1 MKHFALASLAL
12 VPLVVQAQSTPSSAE
27 LAKRVEAMAQIPST
41 FSPVYSRDGKRIA
54 FLSNR
59 SGTPQVWTIDAAG
72 GEPKQVTQGSDPVGS
87 VEWSPVEDRIA
98 YDVAR
103 GGGFNA
109 QVFYSKP
116 DGTDA
121 KRITSGGKEDNF
133 SGSFAPDGRYWFR
146 SAQRD
151 PQSPDSWIYDPKT
164 GKASIAIQYDGGFG
178 DIQDIQ
184 RPANRALVGR
194 LVTRGNTNLF
204 LHDLRTNKEILLTP
218 HDGPALAGGELA
230 PDGSAVYVV
239 HNLARDRQVVS
250 RIPIDAAGKPGAMTL
265 FAERDGAEVD
275 DFTLSE
281 DGRRAVL
288 SWNVDGRTELELVS
302 LPDGKRTAF
311 ARAPGELVSVSDF
324 SPDGS
329 RVALNITGAAQPS
342 SAWQYE
348 LATGR
353 YTQIA
358 PVAIP
363 DVDLSTLVRP
373 ELRKFKAQDGL
384 ELSGWLYLPK
394 NFKQPEVRKLAA
406 RELEPVVLSF
416 HGGPE
421 GQERP
426 TFRADYQAILAQGI
440 AVFAPNIRG
449 SYGFG
454 KAFLAL
460 DNHEKRFD
468 ANRDVY
474 DSATYLVQSGV
485 GARGRLGIVG
495 GSYGGYVVMMAV
507 TEYPDTFAAGAD
519 LYGIVNFETFF
530 AQSTPWMGA
539 ISGGEY
545 GDPKTQADLLK
556 RLSPIHKLDRVRAAM
571 LVMHGANDTNVP
583 LVEAQQ
589 VVDTLKKNGRDVEF
603 LLFPDEGHGWR
614 KIPNRVKSTMTLA
627 DFFRRHL
634 VEANRHAAR

>member
-1 MKHFALASLAL
+1 MKQVLAASLAL
-12 VPLVVQAQSTPSSAE
+12 VPLVVHAQSAPAPDA
-27 LAKRVEAMAQIPST
+27 LAARIKAMAEIPST
-41 FSPVYSRDGKRIA
+41 SGAAYSRDGKRIA

-59 SGTPQVWTIDAAG
+59 SGTPQVWMVDAAG
-72 GEPKQVTQGSDPVGS
+72 GEPKQITQGNDPVQS

-109 QVFYSKP
+109 QVYYAKP

-121 KRITSGGKEDNF
+121 KRMTSGGKEDNF
-133 SGSFAPDGRYWFR
+133 SGFFTPDGRFYFD

-151 PQSPDSWIYDPKT
+151 PESPDAWLYDPKT
-164 GKASIAIQYDGGFG
+164 GKAAIALEYRGFG
-178 DIQDIQ
+178 GINDIQ
-184 RPANRALVGR
+184 RPAHRALISR
-194 LVTRGNTNLF
+194 LVTRGNNNLY
-204 LHDLRTNKEILLTP
+204 LHDLRTHEEILLTP
-218 HDGPALAGGELA
+218 HEGPALAGGALA
-230 PDGSAVYVV
+230 PDGSAAYLV
-239 HNLARDRQVVS
+239 HNLGSDHEVVS
-250 RIPIDAAGKPGAMTL
+250 RIAIDAAGKPGAMTL
-265 FAERDGAEVD
+265 FAERNDGEAD
-275 DFTLSE
+275 SFTISN

-288 SWNVDGRTELELVS
+288 AWNIGGRSALELVS
-302 LPDGKRTAF
+302 LPDGKRTPF
-311 ARAPGELVSVSDF
+311 APAPGEVVSVSDI

-329 RVALNITGAAQPS
+329 RVTLNVTGAVQPP

-348 LATGR
+348 FASQR

-358 PVAIP
+358 PVATQG
-363 DVDLSTLVRP
+363 VDLMSLVRP
-373 ELRKFKAQDGL
+373 ELRKYKAQDGL

-394 NFKQPEVRKLAA
+394 NFKQPG
-406 RELEPVVLSF
+406 PVVLSF

-449 SYGFG
+449 SSGFG
-454 KAFLAL
+454 KKFLAL

-474 DSATYLVQSGV
+474 DSADYLIKSGV
-485 GARGRLGIVG
+485 GAAGKLGIVG

-519 LYGIVNFETFF
+519 LFGIVNFETFF

-556 RLSPIHKLDRVRAAM
+556 RLSPIHKLDRIRAAM

-583 LVEAQQ
+583 VVEAKQ
-589 VVDTLKKNGRDVEF
+589 VVDTLRMNGRDVEF

-614 KIPNRVKSTMTLA
+614 KIPNRVKSTTTLA
-627 DFFRRHL
+627 AFFRRHL
-634 VEANRHAAR
+634 VEGNRQAAL

>member
-1 MKHFALASLAL
+1 VKHFLAAGVAL
-12 VPLVVQAQSTPSSAE
+12 VPLVVHAQSAPSSSAE
-27 LAKRVEAMAQIPST
+27 LAARVKAMAEIPST
-41 FSPVYSRDGKRIA
+41 SSPKYSRDGKRIA

-59 SGTPQVWTIDAAG
+59 SGTPQVWVVDAAG
-72 GEPKQVTQGSDPVGS
+72 GEPKQVTQGTDPVGS

-116 DGTDA
+116 DGSDA
-121 KRITSGGKEDNF
+121 RRITSGGKEDNF
-133 SGSFAPDGRYWFR
+133 SGSFAPDGRYYFR

-151 PQSPDSWIYDPKT
+151 PQLPDSWIYDPK
-164 GKASIAIQYDGGFG
+164 ADQSAMAIQSQGFG
-178 DIQDIQ
+178 GIVDIQ
-184 RPANRALVGR
+184 RPANRALISR
-194 LVTRGNTNLF
+194 LVTRGNDNF
-204 LHDLRTNKEILLTP
+204 YLHDLRTHAEILLTP
-218 HDGPALAGGELA
+218 HEGPALVGGELA
-230 PDGSAVYVV
+230 PDGSAVYLV
-239 HNLARDRQVVS
+239 HNLGRDRQVVS
-250 RIPIDAAGKPGAMTL
+250 RIPIDAAGKPGAMTML
-265 FAERDGAEVD
+265 AERADAEAD
-275 DFTLSE
+275 NFTVSD
-281 DGRRAVL
+281 DGRRAVIT
-288 SWNVDGRTELELVS
+288 WNVGGLSYLELVS
-302 LPDGKRTAF
+302 LPDGKRTPF
-311 ARAPGELVSVSDF
+311 AEAPGEVVSVSDF

-329 RVALNITGAAQPS
+329 RVALNVTGAAQPA

-348 LATGR
+348 FATQR

-358 PVAIP
+358 PV
-363 DVDLSTLVRP
+363 STPGVNLAGLMKP
-373 ELRKFKAQDGL
+373 KLYIYKAQDGL
-384 ELSGWLYLPK
+384 ELTGWLY
-394 NFKQPEVRKLAA
+394 QPAHFQRPG
-406 RELEPVVLSF
+406 PVVLSF

-426 TFRADYQAILAQGI
+426 VFRADYQAILAQGI

-454 KAFLAL
+454 KKFLAL
-460 DNHEKRFD
+460 DDREKRFD

-474 DSATYLVQSGV
+474 DSAEYLIKSGIA
-485 GARGRLGIVG
+485 ARSRLGIFG

-519 LYGIVNFETFF
+519 LFGIVNFETFF

-556 RLSPIHKLDRVRAAM
+556 RLSPIHKLDRVHAAM

-583 LVEAQQ
+583 VVEAKQ

-614 KIPNRVKSTMTLA
+614 KIPNRVKSTTTLA
-627 DFFRRHL
+627 EFFRRHL
-634 VEANRHAAR
+634 VEESPRAAG

>member
-1 MKHFALASLAL
+1 MKPFLAASLVLA
-12 VPLVVQAQSTPSSAE
+12 PLVVHAQSAAPSSAD
-27 LAKRVEAMAQIPST
+27 LAARIKAMAEIPST
-41 FSPVYSRDGKRIA
+41 FSPQFSRDGKRIA

-59 SGTPQVWTIDAAG
+59 SGTPQVWMVDAAG
-72 GEPKQVTQGSDPVGS
+72 GEPKQITRGTDPVGS
-87 VEWSPVEDRIA
+87 VEWSPVADRIA

-103 GGGFNA
+103 GGGFNS
-109 QVFYSKP
+109 QVFYSNP
-116 DGTDA
+116 DGSDA
-121 KRITSGGKEDNF
+121 KLMTSGGKEDNF
-133 SGSFAPDGRYWFR
+133 SGGFAPDGRYYFR

-151 PQSPDSWIYDPKT
+151 PQSPDSWIYDPQT
-164 GKASIAIQYDGGFG
+164 GKSAIAIEYHGFG
-178 DIQDIQ
+178 DIVDIE
-184 RPANRALVGR
+184 RPANRALISR
-194 LVTRGNTNLF
+194 LVTRGNANLY
-204 LHDLRTNKEILLTP
+204 LHNLQTHEEILLTP
-218 HDGPALAGGELA
+218 HEGPALVGGELA
-230 PDGSAVYVV
+230 PDGSAVYLV
-239 HNLARDRQVVS
+239 HNLGRDRQIVS
-250 RIPIDAAGKPGAMTL
+250 RIPIDAAGKPGAMTVL
-265 FAERDGAEVD
+265 AERADAEAD
-275 DFTLSE
+275 NFTVSD
-281 DGRRAVL
+281 DGRRAIL
-288 SWNVDGRTELELVS
+288 TWNVGGRSELELVS
-302 LPDGKRTAF
+302 LPDGKRTPF
-311 ARAPGELVSVSDF
+311 AKPPGEVVSVSDL

-329 RVALNITGAAQPS
+329 RVALNVNGAAQPPG
-342 SAWQYE
+342 AWQYE
-348 LATGR
+348 FASQR

-358 PVAIP
+358 PLATSG
-363 DVDLSTLVRP
+363 VDLSTLVRP
-373 ELRKFKAQDGL
+373 ELRKYKAQDGL
-384 ELSGWLYLPK
+384 ELSGWLYLPQG
-394 NFKQPEVRKLAA
+394 FKQPG
-406 RELEPVVLSF
+406 PVVLSF

-426 TFRADYQAILAQGI
+426 GFRADYQAILAQGI

-474 DSATYLVQSGV
+474 DSAQYLIKSGV
-485 GARGRLGIVG
+485 GARERLGIFG

-519 LYGIVNFETFF
+519 LFGIVNFETFF

-583 LVEAQQ
+583 VVEARQ

-614 KIPNRVKSTMTLA
+614 KIPNRVKSTTTLA

-634 VEANRHAAR
+634 VEQSRQAAL

>member
-1 MKHFALASLAL
+1 MRRFLAVCLGL
-12 VPLVVQAQSTPSSAE
+12 VPLAVSAQSAPSSAD
-27 LAKRVEAMAQIPST
+27 LAARIKAMAEIPST
-41 FSPVYSRDGKRIA
+41 SSADYSRDGKRIA

-59 SGTPQVWTIDAAG
+59 SGTPQVWVVDVAG

-103 GGGFNA
+103 GGGYNA
-109 QVFYSKP
+109 QVYYSKP

-133 SGSFAPDGRYWFR
+133 SGSFAPDGRYYFR

-151 PQSPDSWIYDPKT
+151 PQSPDSWIYDPKA
-164 GKASIAIQYDGGFG
+164 GKASVAIQYDGFG
-178 DIQDIQ
+178 GINDIE
-184 RPANRALVGR
+184 RPAHRALINR
-194 LVTRGNTNLF
+194 LVTRGDNNLY
-204 LHDLRTNKEILLTP
+204 LHDLKTHAEVLLTP
-218 HDGPALAGGELA
+218 HEGPALASGELA
-230 PDGSAVYVV
+230 PDGSAVYIV
-239 HNLARDRQVVS
+239 HNLGRDRQVVS
-250 RIPIDAAGKPGAMTL
+250 RTPIDAAGKPGAMTL
-265 FAERDGAEVD
+265 FAERNDAEAD
-275 DFTLSE
+275 SFTIAE

-288 SWNVDGRTELELVS
+288 AWNVGGRTELELVS
-302 LPDGKRTAF
+302 LPDGKRTPF
-311 ARAPGELVSVSDF
+311 AKAPGEVVSVSDF

-329 RVALNITGAAQPS
+329 RVALNVTGAALPS

-348 LATGR
+348 FASQR

-358 PVAIP
+358 PVAMP
-363 DVDLSTLVRP
+363 GVELSTLVRP
-373 ELRKFKAQDGL
+373 ELRKYKAQDGL

-394 NFKQPEVRKLAA
+394 NFKQPG
-406 RELEPVVLSF
+406 PVVLSF

-426 TFRADYQAILAQGI
+426 VFRADYQGILAQGI

-449 SYGFG
+449 SAGFG
-454 KAFLAL
+454 KAFLAM

-474 DSATYLVQSGV
+474 DSANYLLQSGV
-485 GARGRLGIVG
+485 GARGKLGIVG

-507 TEYPDTFAAGAD
+507 TEYPDTFAAGAN
-519 LYGIVNFETFF
+519 LFGIVNFETFF

-556 RLSPIHKLDRVRAAM
+556 KLSPIYKLDRVRATM

-583 LVEAQQ
+583 VVEARQ
-589 VVDTLKKNGRDVEF
+589 VVDTLKKNGREVEF

-614 KIPNRVKSTMTLA
+614 KIPNRVKSTVTLA
-627 DFFRRHL
+627 EFFARHL
-634 VEANRHAAR
+634 

>member
-1 MKHFALASLAL
+1 MKRSFAIACLVLFVGVAHAQSPDALAA
-12 VPLVVQAQSTPSSAE
+12 
-27 LAKRVEAMAQIPST
+27 RVKAMAEIPST
-41 FSPVYSRDGKRIA
+41 GGAVYSPDGKRIA

-59 SGTPQVWTIDAAG
+59 SGTPQVWVVDAVG
-72 GEPKQVTQGSDPVGS
+72 GTPKQITQGTDPVGS
-87 VEWSPVEDRIA
+87 VAWSPVDDTIA

-109 QVFYSKP
+109 QVFVSKS
-116 DGTDA
+116 DGTGV

-133 SGSFAPDGRYWFR
+133 SGAYAPDGRYWFR

-151 PQSPDSWIYDPKT
+151 PQAPDSWIYDPKS
-164 GKASIAIQYDGGFG
+164 GKAAIAIQYEGFG
-178 DIQDIQ
+178 GIDDIQN
-184 RPANRALVGR
+184 PPNRALISR
-194 LVTRGNTNLF
+194 LVTRGNTNLY
-204 LHDLRTNKEILLTP
+204 LHDLQTHQETLLTP
-218 HDGPALAGGELA
+218 HDGPAIASGTLA
-230 PDGSAVYVV
+230 PDGSAAYLV
-239 HNLARDRQVVS
+239 HNIGRDRLVVS
-250 RIPIDAAGKPGAMTL
+250 RIPIDAAGKPGKMTL
-265 FAERDGAEVD
+265 FAARDDAEAD
-275 DFTLSE
+275 GFTISD

-288 SWNVDGRTELELVS
+288 AWNVGGRTELELVS
-302 LPDGKRTAF
+302 LPDGKRA
-311 ARAPGELVSVSDF
+311 ALRPPPGEVVSISDF
-324 SPDGS
+324 SADGS
-329 RVALNITGAAQPS
+329 RVSLNVAGAKQPS
-342 SAWQYE
+342 SAWQYNF
-348 LATGR
+348 ASQR
-353 YTQIA
+353 YSQIA
-358 PVAIP
+358 PVEIA
-363 DVDLSTLVRP
+363 DVDLSSLVKP
-373 ELRKFKAQDGL
+373 ELRKYKAQDGL

-394 NFKQPEVRKLAA
+394 GFRQPG
-406 RELEPVVLSF
+406 PVVLSF

-449 SYGFG
+449 SSGFG

-474 DSATYLVQSGV
+474 DSASFLVRSGI
-485 GARGRLGIVG
+485 GAKGRLGIVG

-556 RLSPIHKLDRVRAAM
+556 RLSPIYKLDRIRAAM

-634 VEANRHAAR
+634 VEQSRPAAG

>member
-1 MKHFALASLAL
+1 MKQLLAAAVAVAPLA
-12 VPLVVQAQSTPSSAE
+12 VHAQTATPPTAD
-27 LAKRVEAMAQIPST
+27 LAARIKAMAEIPST
-41 FSPVYSRDGKRIA
+41 FSPQYSRDGKRIA

-59 SGTPQVWTIDAAG
+59 SGTPQVWMVDAAG
-72 GEPKQVTQGSDPVGS
+72 GEPKQITQGTDPVGS
-87 VEWSPVEDRIA
+87 VEWSPIDDRIA

-103 GGGFNA
+103 GGGYNS
-109 QVFYSKP
+109 QLYYSKP
-116 DGTDA
+116 DGSDA
-121 KRITSGGKEDNF
+121 RLMTSGGKEDNF
-133 SGSFAPDGRYWFR
+133 AGGFAPDGRYFFR

-151 PQSPDSWIYDPKT
+151 PQAPDSWMFDPKAGT
-164 GKASIAIQYDGGFG
+164 SKIAIQHNGFG
-178 DIQDIQ
+178 GIVDIE
-184 RPANRALVGR
+184 RPASRALIYR
-194 LVTRGNTNLF
+194 LVTRGNTNLY
-204 LHDLRTNKEILLTP
+204 LHDLKTHEEILLTP
-218 HDGPALAGGELA
+218 HEGPALVGGELA
-230 PDGSAVYVV
+230 PDGSAVYLV
-239 HNLARDRQVVS
+239 HNLGRDTQVVS

-265 FAERDGAEVD
+265 LAERADAEAD
-275 DFTLSE
+275 DFTLSD
-281 DGRRAVL
+281 DGRRAIL
-288 SWNVDGRTELELVS
+288 AWNAGGRTELELVS
-302 LPDGKRTAF
+302 LPDGKRTPLAKP
-311 ARAPGELVSVSDF
+311 PGEVASVSDF

-348 LATGR
+348 FASQR

-358 PVAIP
+358 PVASP
-363 DVDLSTLVRP
+363 GVDLSTLVRP
-373 ELRKFKAQDGL
+373 ELRKYKAQDGL
-384 ELSGWLYLPK
+384 ELSGWLYLPPG
-394 NFKQPEVRKLAA
+394 FKQPGA
-406 RELEPVVLSF
+406 VVLSF

-474 DSATYLVQSGV
+474 DSAQYLIKSGV
-485 GARGRLGIVG
+485 GARNRLGIVG

-507 TEYPDTFAAGAD
+507 TEYPDTFAAGAN
-519 LYGIVNFETFF
+519 LFGIVNFETFF

-545 GDPKTQADLLK
+545 GDPKTQVDLLR
-556 RLSPIHKLDRVRAAM
+556 RLSPIHKLDNVRAAL

-583 LVEAQQ
+583 VVEAEQ
-589 VVDTLKKNGRDVEF
+589 VVNTLKKNGRDVEY

-614 KIPNRVKSTMTLA
+614 KIPNRVKSTTTIA

-634 VEANRHAAR
+634 D

>member
-1 MKHFALASLAL
+1 MRRFLAVCLGL
-12 VPLVVQAQSTPSSAE
+12 VPLAVFAQSAPSSAD
-27 LAKRVEAMAQIPST
+27 LAARIKAMAEIPST
-41 FSPVYSRDGKRIA
+41 SSADYSRDGKRIA

-59 SGTPQVWTIDAAG
+59 SGTPQVWVVDAAG

-103 GGGFNA
+103 GGGYNA
-109 QVFYSKP
+109 QVYYSKP

-133 SGSFAPDGRYWFR
+133 SGSFAPDGRYYFR

-151 PQSPDSWIYDPKT
+151 PQSPDSWIYDPKV
-164 GKASIAIQYDGGFG
+164 GKASIAIQYDGFG
-178 DIQDIQ
+178 GINDIE
-184 RPANRALVGR
+184 RPPHRALINR
-194 LVTRGNTNLF
+194 LVTRGNNNLY
-204 LHDLRTNKEILLTP
+204 LHDLKTHEEILLTP
-218 HDGPALAGGELA
+218 HEGPALASGELT
-230 PDGSAVYVV
+230 PDGSAVYIV
-239 HNLARDRQVVS
+239 HNLGRDRQVVS
-250 RIPIDAAGKPGAMTL
+250 RTPIDAAGKPGAMTL
-265 FAERDGAEVD
+265 FAERNDAEAD
-275 DFTLSE
+275 SFTISD

-288 SWNVDGRTELELVS
+288 AWNVGGRTELELVS
-302 LPDGKRTAF
+302 LPDGKRTPF
-311 ARAPGELVSVSDF
+311 ARAPGEVVSVSDF

-329 RVALNITGAAQPS
+329 RVALNVTGAALPS

-348 LATGR
+348 FASQR

-358 PVAIP
+358 PVAMP
-363 DVDLSTLVRP
+363 GVELSTLVRP
-373 ELRKFKAQDGL
+373 ELRKYKAQDGL

-394 NFKQPEVRKLAA
+394 NFQQPG
-406 RELEPVVLSF
+406 PVVLSF

-426 TFRADYQAILAQGI
+426 VFRADYQGILAQGI

-449 SYGFG
+449 SSGFG
-454 KAFLAL
+454 KAFLAM

-474 DSATYLVQSGV
+474 DSASYLVQSGV
-485 GARGRLGIVG
+485 GARGKLGIVG

-507 TEYPDTFAAGAD
+507 TEYPDTFAAGAN
-519 LYGIVNFETFF
+519 LFGIVNFETFF

-556 RLSPIHKLDRVRAAM
+556 KLSPIHKLDRVKATM

-583 LVEAQQ
+583 VVEARQ
-589 VVDTLKKNGRDVEF
+589 VVDTLEKNGREVEF

-614 KIPNRVKSTMTLA
+614 KIPNRVKSTVTLA
-627 DFFRRHL
+627 EFFARHL
-634 VEANRHAAR
+634 

>member
-1 MKHFALASLAL
+1 MKRLLAIACLVPCVGVAHAQSSDALAA
-12 VPLVVQAQSTPSSAE
+12 
-27 LAKRVEAMAQIPST
+27 RVKAMAEIPST
-41 FSPVYSRDGKRIA
+41 SGAVYSPDGKRIA
-54 FLSNR
+54 FISNR
-59 SGTPQVWTIDAAG
+59 SGTPQVWVVDAAG
-72 GEPKQVTQGSDPVGS
+72 GAPKQITQGTDPVGS
-87 VEWSPVEDRIA
+87 VAWSPVEDRIA

-103 GGGFNA
+103 GGGFNS
-109 QVFYSKP
+109 QIFYSKS
-116 DGTDA
+116 DGSDSQ
-121 KRITSGGKEDNF
+121 RITSGGKEDNF
-133 SGSFAPDGRYWFR
+133 SGNFAPDGRYWFR

-151 PQSPDSWIYDPKT
+151 PQSPDSWIYDPQA
-164 GKASIAIQYDGGFG
+164 GKAAIAIQFDGGFG
-178 DIQDIQ
+178 DIDDIQ
-184 RPANRALVGR
+184 RPPHRALVNR
-194 LVTRGNTNLF
+194 LVTRGNTNVY
-204 LHDLRTNKEILLTP
+204 LHDLETKQEILLTQ
-218 HDGPALAGGELA
+218 HEGPALAYGVFA
-230 PDGSAVYVV
+230 PDGSAAYLV
-239 HNLARDRQVVS
+239 HNLGRDRQVVS
-250 RIPIDAAGKPGAMTL
+250 RIPIDASGKPGKMTL
-265 FAERDGAEVD
+265 FAERDDAEAD
-275 DFTLSE
+275 SFTISD

-288 SWNVDGRTELELVS
+288 SWNVGGRSELELVS
-302 LPDGKRTAF
+302 LPDGKRA
-311 ARAPGELVSVSDF
+311 ALRPPPGEVVFVSDF
-324 SPDGS
+324 APDGS
-329 RVALNITGAAQPS
+329 RIALNVTGAAQPS
-342 SAWQYE
+342 SAWQYSF
-348 LATGR
+348 ASQR
-353 YTQIA
+353 YTPIA
-358 PVAIP
+358 PVPTP
-363 DVDLSTLVRP
+363 DVDLSSLVKP
-373 ELRKFKAQDGL
+373 ELRKYKAQDGL

-394 NFKQPEVRKLAA
+394 GFKQPG
-406 RELEPVVLSF
+406 PVVLSF

-449 SYGFG
+449 SSGFG

-474 DSATYLVQSGV
+474 DSANYLVQSGV
-485 GARGRLGIVG
+485 GAKGRLGIVG

-507 TEYPDTFAAGAD
+507 TEYPETFAAGAD
-519 LYGIVNFETFF
+519 LFGIVNFETFF

-583 LVEAQQ
+583 FVEAQQ

-634 VEANRHAAR
+634 VGQDRQAAW

>member
-1 MKHFALASLAL
+1 MKRSLAIAGLILL
-12 VPLVVQAQSTPSSAE
+12 VGVVQAQSSPPSDA
-27 LAKRVEAMAQIPST
+27 LAARVKAMAEIPST
-41 FSPVYSRDGKRIA
+41 GSAVYSQDGKRIA

-59 SGTPQVWTIDAAG
+59 SGTPQVWIVDATG
-72 GEPKQVTQGSDPVGS
+72 GAPKQITQGSDPVGS
-87 VEWSPVEDRIA
+87 VAWSPVADMIA

-109 QVFYSKP
+109 QVFVSKS
-116 DGTDA
+116 DGTGV

-133 SGSFAPDGRYWFR
+133 SGAFAPDGRYWFR

-151 PQSPDSWIYDPKT
+151 PQAPDSWIYEPKS
-164 GKASIAIQYDGGFG
+164 GKAAIAIQYDGFG
-178 DIQDIQ
+178 GINDLQ
-184 RPANRALVGR
+184 RPPNRALISR
-194 LVTRGNTNLF
+194 LVTRGNTNLY
-204 LHDLRTNKEILLTP
+204 LHDLQTHQEILLTP
-218 HDGPALAGGELA
+218 HDGPAIASGALA
-230 PDGSAVYVV
+230 PDGSVAYLV
-239 HNLARDRQVVS
+239 HNIGRDRLVVS
-250 RIPIDAAGKPGAMTL
+250 RIPIDAAGKPGKMTA
-265 FAERDGAEVD
+265 FAQRDDAEAD
-275 DFTLSE
+275 GFMISD

-288 SWNVDGRTELELVS
+288 SWNVGGRTELELVS
-302 LPDGKRTAF
+302 LPDGKRA
-311 ARAPGELVSVSDF
+311 ALRPPPGEVVSISDF

-329 RVALNITGAAQPS
+329 RVTLSVTGATQPS
-342 SAWQYE
+342 SAWQYNF
-348 LATGR
+348 ASQR
-353 YTQIA
+353 YSQIA
-358 PVAIP
+358 PVATP
-363 DVDLSTLVRP
+363 DVDLSSLVKP
-373 ELRKFKAQDGL
+373 ELRKYKAQDGL

-394 NFKQPEVRKLAA
+394 GFKQPG
-406 RELEPVVLSF
+406 PVVLSF

-449 SYGFG
+449 SAGFG

-474 DSATYLVQSGV
+474 DSANYLVQSGV
-485 GARGRLGIVG
+485 GAQGRLGIVG

-507 TEYPDTFAAGAD
+507 TEYPQTFAAGAD
-519 LYGIVNFETFF
+519 LFGIVNFETFF

-634 VEANRHAAR
+634 VEPGRQAAL